1 MYIIAKCG
9 NNYNIKEIKEV
20 IEMTKKKVKEI
31 TTKEEVKYEENSCF
45 IPEALKGKML
55 YHKKINQTAIY
66 FTLIK
71 LIEEGEDASIFT
83 KMYEEYG
90 QIFID
95 GFSCLSKNR
104 KAYILDKCNWKL
116 ETKLIEK

>member
-1 MYIIAKCG
+1 
-9 NNYNIKEIKEV
+9 
-20 IEMTKKKVKEI
+20 MTKKKVDTERDSKI
-31 TTKEEVKYEENSCF
+31 KEEVKYEENGCF

-71 LIEEGEDASIFT
+71 LIEEGEEASIFT

-116 ETKLIEK
+116 ETRLVEK

>member
-1 MYIIAKCG
+1 MAKK
-9 NNYNIKEIKEV
+9 NVKEV
-20 IEMTKKKVKEI
+20 
-31 TTKEEVKYEENSCF
+31 TTNEEVKYDENSCF

-71 LIEEGEDASIFT
+71 LIEEGEEASIFT

-104 KAYILDKCNWKL
+104 KAYILNKCNWKL
-116 ETKLIEK
+116 ETRLVEK

>member
-1 MYIIAKCG
+1 
-9 NNYNIKEIKEV
+9 
-20 IEMTKKKVKEI
+20 MTKKKVEI
-31 TTKEEVKYEENSCF
+31 KEEVKYEENGCF

-71 LIEEGEDASIFT
+71 LIEEEEEASIFT

-104 KAYILDKCNWKL
+104 RSYILYNCNWKL
-116 ETKLIEK
+116 EIRLVEN

>member
-1 MYIIAKCG
+1 MVNNNNII
-9 NNYNIKEIKEV
+9 IKEV
-20 IEMTKKKVKEI
+20 SLMAKKNVKEVI
-31 TTKEEVKYEENSCF
+31 TKEEVKYEENSCF

-55 YHKKINQTAIY
+55 YHKKINQTSIY

-90 QIFID
+90 QTFIN
-95 GFSCLSKNR
+95 GFSCLSKNK

-116 ETKLIEK
+116 ETRLVEK